1 MQNKF
6 DSYGFVHLKNQ
17 IGLVFDTSILNSHIG
32 WIYVFGYSKKAIFQ
46 ITESDFLNKL
56 QHESNFKMKFDAVS

>member
-32 WIYVFGYSKKAIFQ
+32 CMYVFALATQKAIFEM
-46 ITESDFLNKL
+46 TKADFSNKL
-56 QHESNFKMKFDAVS
+56 QDESNLK

>member
-17 IGLVFDTSILNSHIG
+17 IGLVFDTSILNSHIR
-32 WIYVFGYSKKAIFQ
+32 WIALATQKAIFEM
-46 ITESDFLNKL
+46 TKADFSDKL
-56 QHESNFKMKFDAVS
+56 QHESNLK